1 VQGSDPNN
9 AAQAPGATVSGSDP
23 TRGIA
28 LIGTLDTK
36 GAEIA
41 YVRDRLHALGVRP
54 LVVDSGILGEADGIV
69 PDITREEVARAGGH
83 ELDAVRAA
91 GSRGAAVALML
102 DGVRAVVVRLYQEGR
117 VHGVLC
123 LGGAEGALLGAAAMH
138 ALPVGVPK
146 LIVSPSASGR
156 RPFGPFVGEGDV
168 AVMHSVVDIL
178 GLNEISRA
186 IFDNAA
192 AAVAGMA
199 REAGR
204 AVGRLG
210 ERCVGITMLGQTTPG
225 VMRVREALVR
235 AGHEPVIFH
244 ANGVGGPAMEQ
255 LIEAGALAGVIDY
268 TLSELANSLMDGIHA
283 TGPDRLRVA
292 GRHGLPQ
299 VVVPGC
305 VDFFNQGPRESLPER
320 YRSRKTYFHNPVA
333 TLVRLSVEESA
344 ELGRIVAERLNEAR
358 GPVRVVAPTK
368 GFSLADAEGGDLWDP
383 DADRAF
389 LAALQGALAPPVA
402 YEAAD
407 LHVDDPAFADLVAD
421 RYLSLVPEPLNAA

>member
-1 VQGSDPNN
+1 VARDP
-9 AAQAPGATVSGSDP
+9 
-23 TRGIA
+23 GIA

-36 GAEIA
+36 GAEIG
-41 YVRDRLHALGVRP
+41 YVRDRLRALGARP
-54 LVVDSGILGEADGIV
+54 LVVDSGILGEADGIE
-69 PDITREEVARAGGH
+69 PDISRADVARAAGH
-83 ELDAVRAA
+83 DLDEIRAA
-91 GSRGAAVALML
+91 GSRGAAVQLML
-102 DGVRAVVVRLYQEGR
+102 AGVRSVVTAAYADGR

-168 AVMHSVVDIL
+168 TVMHSVIDIL

-192 AAVAGMA
+192 AAVVGMA
-199 REAGR
+199 RDAGR
-204 AVGRLG
+204 PVRELG
-210 ERCVGITMLGQTTPG
+210 DKCVGITMLGQTTPG
-225 VMRVREALVR
+225 VMRVRDALVD

-244 ANGVGGPAMEQ
+244 ANGVGGPAMEH
-255 LIEAGALAGVIDY
+255 LIEAGALGGVIDY
-268 TLSELANSLMDGIHA
+268 TLSELANSLLDGIHT

-305 VDFFNQGPRESLPER
+305 VDFFNQGPRDTLPER
-320 YRSRKTYFHNPVA
+320 YRARKSYFHNPVA
-333 TLVRLSVEESA
+333 TLVRLTADEEA
-344 ELGRIVAERLNEAR
+344 TLGGIVAQRLNEAR
-358 GPVRVVAPTK
+358 GPVRVVAPTR

-389 LAALQGALAPPVA
+389 LEALRDALRADIP
-402 YEAAD
+402 YETVDA
-407 LHVDDPAFADLVAD
+407 HVDDPAFADVVAE
-421 RYLSLVPEPLNAA
+421 RYLTMTQEPANAR